1 MKVWKLCLFFF
12 LRLSSTLGE
21 DTVAEDIG
29 VHQLERLVEMLT
41 SQECK
46 DLLFALSHPEENIV
60 QHLERL
66 SPEKNQLDLKRA
78 KRDSSAAADSEEWCR
93 TALTAWMLRFGKQ
106 TYYDRLSRAL
116 QHIGRTDIAI
126 GEKQMETERTLV
138 PPVALNN
145 SVWCYKEVGKN
156 INQEKALNLKR
167 YVEEYHKYV
176 NSLNF
181 PLEQPDTKE
190 KPREGQTLRKRRVR
204 DLTWRDL
211 DLIVERAPVA
221 LYQKG
226 PLDVALPLLYGILL
240 GFGGTL
246 LTGVAILLVIIH
258 VSSGNQQS
266 RHPRVTRSNLR
277 VGDAVLEDAA
287 SGIIENISS
296 LGV

>member
-78 KRDSSAAADSEEWCR
+78 KRDSSAAVDSEEWCR
-93 TALTAWMLRFGKQ
+93 TTLTAWMLRYGKQ

-126 GEKQMETERTLV
+126 
-138 PPVALNN
+138 
-145 SVWCYKEVGKN
+145 EVGKN
-156 INQEKALNLKR
+156 INQEKVLNLKR
-167 YVEEYHKYV
+167 YVEEYHEYV